1 MPNISRSKGNQT
13 MKLGQIIEYNRR
25 NIFLAKPY
33 AQNEVKILPNIS
45 RSKGNQ
51 TMVLGQIIEYNR
63 RNIFFKKTIRK
74 ME

>member
-1 MPNISRSKGNQT
+1 

-63 RNIFFKKTIRK
+63 RNIFF
-74 ME
+74 